1 MRELSC
7 WSIADASKN
16 IVLKQ
21 SRESL
26 STMKASVIN
35 EGHDKKCEK
44 LDILTEVLFFFFLFF
59 LWTYIFISLE

>member
-7 WSIADASKN
+7 WSIADVSQN

-26 STMKASVIN
+26 STIKEKASVVN
-35 EGHDKKCEK
+35 EGHDKNVRN
-44 LDILTEVLFFFFLFF
+44 L
-59 LWTYIFISLE
+59 IF